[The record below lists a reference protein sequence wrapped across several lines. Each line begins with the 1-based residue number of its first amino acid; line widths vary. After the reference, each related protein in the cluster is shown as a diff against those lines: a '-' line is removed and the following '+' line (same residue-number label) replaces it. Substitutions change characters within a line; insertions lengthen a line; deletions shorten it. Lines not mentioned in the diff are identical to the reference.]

1 MASTREVEASIEPW
15 ARMLVDAAGVG
26 PGDRVLVV
34 ACGTGIVA
42 RVAADRTGAGGSV
55 MGLDV
60 DPSLGLPFLARS
72 FDVVLCEADLMCFSD
87 TGRALREMARAI
99 KDDGTVAI
107 QVWDRPDAQSDLPA
121 LQALLPA
128 AGLWPVVTR
137 TRSAHLKAFTSAD
150 GALDVPIRGHV
161 IAATLRARHVTGARR
176 VHAGIGIRHGSV
188 DQIRNAAG
196 STTR

>member
-1 MASTREVEASIEPW
+1 
-15 ARMLVDAAGVG
+15 ML
-26 PGDRVLVV
+26 
-34 ACGTGIVA
+34 
-42 RVAADRTGAGGSV
+42 
-55 MGLDV
+55 
-60 DPSLGLPFLARS
+60 LG
-72 FDVVLCEADLMCFSD
+72 

-176 VHAGIGIRHGSV
+176 VHAGIGTRHGSV
-188 DQIRNAAG
+188 GHARNAAG